1 MRAGAAP
8 AGPTRPVAS
17 RAGRAPRT
25 LGPSPRPGCC
35 LTTPPPHRLC
45 TFGGLAALRADGR
58 PAEGAGGQKR
68 RLALLALL
76 DGAGE
81 RGLSRDKL
89 LGYLWPESDIEK
101 GRAALAQALYA
112 LRKGIGHDDLFTGSN
127 EIHLN
132 PGRLASDR
140 AAFLADLARGD
151 REQAVARYAGPFLDG
166 FYLSDAP
173 EFERWV
179 ETERAALAH
188 EYVAAL
194 QQLAATAEAAG
205 EPGAAIRWWR
215 KLVAVDP
222 LNGGL
227 TLGLMRAMADSGDR
241 HGAVRQAQVYLAL
254 VEEEFGGPGDPAVS
268 ALAEELR
275 QPAAV
280 PAPTPRRQ
288 LAAQLA
294 TAEVVATALKRHR
307 ISRATA
313 PPPVVTPADAPSGA
327 RRLSLVREG
336 LAGAGYAV
344 ERELGAGGM
353 ATVYLARD
361 LRHDREVAIKVVH
374 EDLGQTVGAERFLAE
389 IRTTA
394 RLQHPHILALLDS
407 GSVGTPGAPG
417 ALLFYVMPYVRGE
430 SLRDRLQREQQ
441 LPVDEAVRLT
451 REIADALGY
460 AHEQGLVHRDI
471 KPENILLQRGHALVA
486 DFGIAI
492 ATQAAGG
499 ERLTRAGVSLGTPEY
514 MAPEQAQASAR
525 VDQRADIYSLG
536 AVAYEMLTGDPPFTG
551 STVQAIMARVMNE
564 RPAPPRTIRDT
575 VPPEVDAAVL
585 TALAK
590 LPADRFAEAGD
601 FARALERPSVSGP
614 VTAVAATPRVR
625 RWAPVGLAALTLG
638 ILALVLLRRAAPGPL
653 AIGAIT
659 QVTRSSD
666 TLSFDAAISPDGRF
680 VAYAAG
686 TPGRM
691 RLFVRQVSGSAPV
704 PIATGLAGDHRWPR
718 WSPDGDRLAFTA
730 GGAIY
735 VVPVLGG
742 EPQLVVT
749 LGAIGGEPAWS
760 PDGTRLTFA
769 DSAGISTAPVA
780 GGPPHRVVRSLEAH
794 SPSWSPD
801 GQRIAYVVENSSFMG
816 SVTYG
821 NAAPSAVWTAA
832 ASGGDSAPVTDVAH
846 LNTAPVWWP
855 DGRSL
860 LFVSDRD
867 GPRDVYRQAIGGHG
881 RPRGAPVRVT
891 TGLNAFTFTLTADG
905 TAMACTTLQL
915 RANIWMAPIAPSGIT
930 VPGAARPVTTEKQSI
945 EGIALSHDGAWL
957 AYDSNRDGNLNLF
970 KVRLSGSGTAG
981 NPIPLTG
988 NPAPDYEPRW
998 APRDEALVFYSRRFG
1013 TRDLF
1018 TVQADGRGE
1027 RRITELPGH
1036 EYYPDWSPG
1045 GDHIVFSSQVSYGW
1059 EVFVLD
1065 RDGGGAWQTP
1075 RLVPFTAD
1083 PTINVRWSPDG
1094 QALALVHDGTLGVL
1108 TLAGPEWRP
1117 LVSGASLGERI
1128 TFVAW
1133 PRDGGRVFFQTR
1145 DPAGAYSYWSTP
1157 TSGGTPRRLLRLSE
1171 PGLRTRR
1178 VEFETD
1184 GRTLYFTAA
1193 DDEADVAVVTLRT
1206 R

>member
-1 MRAGAAP
+1 M
-8 AGPTRPVAS
+8 
-17 RAGRAPRT
+17 
-25 LGPSPRPGCC
+25 
-35 LTTPPPHRLC
+35 
-45 TFGGLAALRADGR
+45 
-58 PAEGAGGQKR
+58 
-68 RLALLALL
+68 LALL

-89 LGYLWPESDIEK
+89 LGYLWPESDLEK

-132 PGRLASDR
+132 PERLASDR

-194 QQLAATAEAAG
+194 QQLAAAAEAAG
-205 EPGAAIRWWR
+205 APAAAIRWWR

-227 TLGLMRAMADSGDR
+227 TLGLMRAMADAGDR
-241 HGAVRQAQVYLAL
+241 LGAIRQAQVYQAL
-254 VEEEFGGPGDPAVS
+254 VEEEFGGPGDPAVG

-275 QPAAV
+275 QPA
-280 PAPTPRRQ
+280 PAPAVAPQRQ
-288 LAAQLA
+288 LAAQLV

-307 ISRATA
+307 VSRSPA
-313 PPPVVTPADAPSGA
+313 PPPEDSADPAGAA
-327 RRLSLVREG
+327 RRLQQVRDG

-344 ERELGAGGM
+344 EREIGAGGM
-353 ATVYLARD
+353 AIVYLARD
-361 LRHDREVAIKVVH
+361 LRHDREVAVKVVH
-374 EDLGQTVGAERFLAE
+374 EDLGATVGAERFLTE
-389 IRTTA
+389 IKTTA

-407 GSVGTPGAPG
+407 GSVGTPGSPG
-417 ALLFYVMPYVRGE
+417 ALLYYVMPYVRGE

-514 MAPEQAQASAR
+514 MAPEQAQGTAR
-525 VDQRADIYSLG
+525 VDQRADIYALG
-536 AVAYEMLTGDPPFTG
+536 VVAYEMLTGDPPFTG
-551 STVQAIMARVMNE
+551 STVQAIMARVLNE
-564 RPAPPRTIRDT
+564 RPVPPRTIRDT
-575 VPPEVDAAVL
+575 VPPAIDAAVL
-585 TALAK
+585 TALSK
-590 LPADRFAEAGD
+590 LPADRFAMAGD
-601 FARALERPSVSGP
+601 FARALERTPEAISGP
-614 VTAVAATPRVR
+614 VAVSPPPASVPTR
-625 RWAPVGLAALTLG
+625 RGGLVALG
-638 ILALVLLRRAAPGPL
+638 ALALGLLGLVLWRRAAAPSL
-653 AIGAIT
+653 AMGAIV

-666 TLSFDAAISPDGRF
+666 TLNFDAAISPDGRF

-704 PIATGLAGDHRWPR
+704 PVVTGLAGDHRWPR
-718 WSPDGDRLAFTA
+718 WSPDGSRLAFTA
-730 GGAIY
+730 DGAIY
-735 VVPVLGG
+735 MVPVLGG

-749 LGAIGGEPAWS
+749 LGSLGGQPAWS
-760 PDGTRLTFA
+760 PDGTRLAFA
-769 DSAGISTAPVA
+769 DSAGISTAPVT
-780 GGPPHRVVRSLEAH
+780 GGAPHRVVRSLEAH

-801 GQRIAYVVENSSFMG
+801 GRRIAYVAENPTFMG

-832 ASGGDSAPVTDVAH
+832 ASGGDSVPVTDIAH
-846 LNTAPVWWP
+846 LNTAPAWWP
-855 DGRSL
+855 DGGSL

-867 GPRDVYRQAIGGHG
+867 GPRDVYRQAIGGNG

-891 TGLNAFTFTLTADG
+891 TGINAFTFTLTADG
-905 TAMACTTLQL
+905 AAMAFSTLQL
-915 RANIWMAPIAPSGIT
+915 RANIWTAPVAPGGPT
-930 VPGAARPVTTEKQSI
+930 PTAAARPVTTEKQSI

-970 KVRLSGSGTAG
+970 KIRISGTGAAG
-981 NPIPLTG
+981 NPVPLTVDS
-988 NPAPDYEPRW
+988 APDYEPRW
-998 APRDEALVFYSRRFG
+998 APADDALVFYSRRFG

-1018 TVQADGRGE
+1018 MVQADGRGE
-1027 RRITELPGH
+1027 RRLTELPGH
-1036 EYYPDWSPG
+1036 EYYPDWSPDG
-1045 GDHIVFSSQVSYGW
+1045 QHIVFSSQVSYDW
-1059 EVFVLD
+1059 EVYLLD
-1065 RDGGGAWQTP
+1065 RGAGDAWQPP
-1075 RLVPFTAD
+1075 RPLSFSAD

-1094 QALALVHDGTLGVL
+1094 RALALVRGGTLGLLVL
-1108 TLAGPEWRP
+1108 DGHGWRP
-1117 LVSGASLGERI
+1117 LVDGAALGESI

-1133 PRDGGRVFFQTR
+1133 PRGPGRLFFQTR
-1145 DPAGAYSYWSTP
+1145 DPTGIYSFWWVPTAGGAP
-1157 TSGGTPRRLLRLSE
+1157 HRILRLSE

-1178 VEFETD
+1178 VEFDTD
-1184 GRTLYFTAA
+1184 GRALFFTAV
-1193 DDEADVAVVTLRT
+1193 DDEADVAVVTLRE